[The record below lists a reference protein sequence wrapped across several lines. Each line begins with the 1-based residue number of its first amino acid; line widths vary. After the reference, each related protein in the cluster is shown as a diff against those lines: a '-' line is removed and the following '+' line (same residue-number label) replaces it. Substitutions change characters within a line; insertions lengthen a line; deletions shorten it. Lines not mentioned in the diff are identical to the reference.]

1 LNDSELRTIIDYCEG
16 LLKKRDA
23 ERKAQALTEAK
34 AILAAAGL
42 ALKDLNAR
50 PKPRVRVTVY
60 RNGHHYQHPTKPE
73 LVWNGFGKKP
83 NWLRELESD
92 GEEAV
97 EVSHSLGKEITPV
110 GK

>member
-1 LNDSELRTIIDYCEG
+1 MFDTATLNALNDSELRTIIDYCEG

-50 PKPRVRVTVY
+50 PKPRIRVTVY
-60 RNGHHYQHPTKPE
+60 RERPSLPAPDEAGAGLERVWQETE
-73 LVWNGFGKKP
+73 L
-83 NWLRELESD
+83 
-92 GEEAV
+92 AA
-97 EVSHSLGKEITPV
+97 
-110 GK
+110 